1 MLRGKSL
8 KCMEESF
15 STYLVCHFFLGFD
28 DICNASH
35 IFFHYFSLQLKEDIA
50 RTEDS
55 YGKPLL
61 WFLDKRPY

>member
-55 YGKPLL
+55 YG
-61 WFLDKRPY
+61 